1 MTTVRATEARAMS
14 KTQALTRL
22 KRLPN
27 TWAFGL
33 VWVIALLAMAAGA
46 ARTDER
52 VGALLDTLSSLV
64 APAD

>member
-1 MTTVRATEARAMS
+1 MS

-27 TWAFGL
+27 TWVFGL
-33 VWVIALLAMAAGA
+33 AWVAALLAMAAAA
-46 ARTDER
+46 ARTDQR
-52 VGALLDTLSSLV
+52 VGALLDTVASLV

>member
-1 MTTVRATEARAMS
+1 MS
-14 KTQALTRL
+14 KIQALTRL

-33 VWVIALLAMAAGA
+33 VWVAALLAMAAGA
-46 ARTDER
+46 AQTDQR
-52 VGALLDTLSSLV
+52 VGALLDTLSSMV